1 MALRTTGALIIETG
15 SEDPTPSLPD
25 PTTVAGRTHLLVNTG
40 TAAAVWSSTGST
52 PFQQGGVNVATV
64 TVARGDSLLL
74 QSDGTRWV
82 AKSSGTRPFF
92 AGTAV
97 TDASGNAT
105 FAFPAGL
112 FAAPPVVTATPQAAS
127 SNSPI
132 DVRVTAIS
140 ATSCTVNV
148 RQAAVVAVALI
159 GLSVLVGTTVAA
171 GVTIHLIATAAG
183 ATP

>member
-1 MALRTTGALIIETG
+1 MSLHDTEGYTIEAATAT
-15 SEDPTPSLPD
+15 ESLPD
-25 PTTVAGRTHLLVNTG
+25 PTTVGGRTHLLVNTG
-40 TAAAVWSSTGST
+40 TVTAVWSAPGAT
-52 PFQQGGVNVATV
+52 PFQQGGVNVATISL
-64 TVARGDSLLL
+64 TRGQAIQV

-82 AKSSGTRPFF
+82 AKSSGMRALS

-112 FAAPPVVTATPQAAS
+112 FAAAPIVTATPQAAS

-140 ATSCTVNV
+140 ATSCTINV
-148 RQAAVVAVALI
+148 RQAAVINVALI
-159 GLSVLVGTTVAA
+159 GLSVLVGTTVAP
-171 GVTIHLIATAAG
+171 GITVHLIATPAG